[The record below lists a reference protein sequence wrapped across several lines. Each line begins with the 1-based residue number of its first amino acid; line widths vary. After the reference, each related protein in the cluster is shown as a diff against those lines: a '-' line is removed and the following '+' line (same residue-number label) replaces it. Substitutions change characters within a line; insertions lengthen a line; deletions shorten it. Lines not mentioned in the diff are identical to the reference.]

1 MKFKDRAMSSMQNF
15 ARAMFMP
22 VLILP
27 IVGLL
32 IAVANLFT
40 NASLIQDIPFLNN
53 PVTIGFGTILSGCM
67 QPILSN
73 LGLIFA
79 VGVSIGLAKEKKSDA
94 AFISV
99 LTYVVFLNAMN
110 KYMNLRGLLAPA
122 DALRGT
128 GQSII
133 LGVQVLEMGAFL
145 GIILGLVVAAV
156 HNRFINTEFKG
167 AFQIYGS
174 ARFVFIVMI
183 PVTILLAVVCTHV
196 WPPIQSVIS
205 KFGTIIGESGN
216 LGYFLF
222 GASERL
228 LIPVG
233 LHNVLNPMIL
243 YTSLGGS
250 AMIDGVLVE
259 GARNI
264 TLAELASPN
273 VATLSTAAIFE
284 CRGVTKIF
292 GLTGAALAMYQAA
305 RPENK
310 QRVKSIL
317 VPVVLTSCIAGI
329 TEPIEFSFLFVAP
342 VLYVVHAILSGAGLV
357 LANLLGARTI
367 AYNGIIDFILYN
379 VPAGINKT
387 HWPAFLLAGVIMFVV
402 YYVVFYFLITKL
414 NLHTL
419 GREDEGGE
427 MKLYSKK
434 EYKEKQAK
442 EKQAHANA
450 AAPSGKID
458 AATIVAALG
467 GKDNLLEV
475 DNCFTR
481 LRLKVKDNTK
491 IDQATLKNQTG
502 ASGVMIKGQIV
513 QVIYGLKINAVRRAV
528 DEELSK

>member
-1 MKFKDRAMSSMQNF
+1 MKTKDKFMSSMQNF

-40 NASLIQDIPFLNN
+40 NASLMEKLPFLNN

-67 QPILSN
+67 QPILGN
-73 LGLIFA
+73 LGLVFA
-79 VGVSIGLAKEKKSDA
+79 VGVSIGLAKEKKQDA
-94 AFISV
+94 GFISV
-99 LTYVVFLNAMN
+99 LTMLVFLNAMN
-110 KYMNLRGLLAPA
+110 KFMKIQGLLAPA

-128 GQSII
+128 GQSVI

-145 GIILGLVVAAV
+145 GIILGLTVAYV

-167 AFQIYGS
+167 AFQIYGG

-183 PVTILLAVVCTHV
+183 PVTILLAIICTYV
-196 WPPIQSVIS
+196 WPPIQHVISVFGSVI
-205 KFGTIIGESGN
+205 GNSGN

-250 AMIDGVLVE
+250 TTIDGQLME

-273 VATLSTAAIFE
+273 VSVISQAAIFE

-292 GLTGAALAMYQAA
+292 GLAGAALAMYHCA
-305 RPENK
+305 RLENK
-310 QRVKSIL
+310 QRVKAIL
-317 VPVVLTSCIAGI
+317 VPVMLTSCIAGI

-342 VLYVVHAILSGAGLV
+342 LLYVTHAILSGLGLV
-357 LANLLGARTI
+357 LANVLGARTI

-379 VPAGINKT
+379 VPVGIQKT
-387 HWPAFLLAGVIMFVV
+387 HWPMFLLAGIVMFVV
-402 YYVVFYFLITKL
+402 YYVVFVFLIKTFDQ
-414 NLHTL
+414 HTL
-419 GREDEGGE
+419 GREVEGAD

-434 EYKEKQAK
+434 EYREKQAK
-442 EKQAHANA
+442 EKKEEPINA
-450 AAPSGKID
+450 AL
-458 AATIVAALG
+458 IVKALG
-467 GKDNLLEV
+467 GRDNLTEV

-481 LRLKVKDNTK
+481 LRLKVKDTSLVDK
-491 IDQATLKNQTG
+491 DVLTGQTG
-502 ASGVMIKGQIV
+502 ASGVMIKGEVV
-513 QVIYGLKINAVRRAV
+513 QVIYGLKINSVRAAINQ
-528 DEELSK
+528 ELGKNA

>member
-1 MKFKDRAMSSMQNF
+1 
-15 ARAMFMP
+15 
-22 VLILP
+22 
-27 IVGLL
+27 
-32 IAVANLFT
+32 
-40 NASLIQDIPFLNN
+40 
-53 PVTIGFGTILSGCM
+53 
-67 QPILSN
+67 
-73 LGLIFA
+73 
-79 VGVSIGLAKEKKSDA
+79 
-94 AFISV
+94 
-99 LTYVVFLNAMN
+99 
-110 KYMNLRGLLAPA
+110 
-122 DALRGT
+122 
-128 GQSII
+128 
-133 LGVQVLEMGAFL
+133 
-145 GIILGLVVAAV
+145 
-156 HNRFINTEFKG
+156 
-167 AFQIYGS
+167 
-174 ARFVFIVMI
+174 
-183 PVTILLAVVCTHV
+183 
-196 WPPIQSVIS
+196 
-205 KFGTIIGESGN
+205 
-216 LGYFLF
+216 
-222 GASERL
+222 
-228 LIPVG
+228 
-233 LHNVLNPMIL
+233 
-243 YTSLGGS
+243 
-250 AMIDGVLVE
+250 
-259 GARNI
+259 
-264 TLAELASPN
+264 
-273 VATLSTAAIFE
+273 
-284 CRGVTKIF
+284 
-292 GLTGAALAMYQAA
+292 MYQAA

-329 TEPIEFSFLFVAP
+329 PEPIEFSFLFVAP

-387 HWPAFLLAGVIMFVV
+387 HWLAFLLAGVIMFVV
-402 YYVVFYFLITKL
+402 YYVGFYFLITKL

-513 QVIYGLKINAVRRAV
+513 QVIYGLKINVVRRAV

>member
-1 MKFKDRAMSSMQNF
+1 MKFKDKALSSMQNF

-32 IAVANLFT
+32 VVVANLFT
-40 NASLIQDIPFLNN
+40 NASLIQQFPFLDN

-73 LGLIFA
+73 LGLIFC
-79 VGVSIGLAKEKKSDA
+79 VGVSVGLAKEKKQDA

-99 LTYVVFLNAMN
+99 VTFVVFLNAMN
-110 KYMNLRGLLAPA
+110 KFMNLQGLLAPA
-122 DALRGT
+122 DALSGT
-128 GQSII
+128 GQSIT

-145 GIILGLVVAAV
+145 GILLGIVVSQV

-167 AFQIYGS
+167 AFQIYGGQ
-174 ARFVFIVMI
+174 RFVFIVMI
-183 PVTILLAVVCTHV
+183 PVTIILAVVCTYV

-205 KFGTIIGESGN
+205 AFGHVIGNSGN

-222 GASERL
+222 GAAERL

-250 AMIDGVLVE
+250 EVIGGQLIE

-264 TLAELASPN
+264 TLAEIASPD
-273 VATLSTAAIFE
+273 VVTLSGAAIFE

-292 GLTGAALAMYQAA
+292 GLSGAALAMYHAA

-379 VPAGINKT
+379 IPVGIQKT
-387 HWPAFLLAGVIMFVV
+387 HWPMFLLAGVIMFAV
-402 YYVVFYFLITKL
+402 YYVVFLFLIKKL

-419 GREDEGGE
+419 GREAEGGE

-434 EYKEKQAK
+434 EYKEKQQADKAAK
-442 EKQAHANA
+442 Q
-450 AAPSGKID
+450 GDTID

-481 LRLKVKDNTK
+481 LRLKVKD
-491 IDQATLKNQTG
+491 ISLVDDERLKKDTG
-502 ASGVMIKGQIV
+502 AAGVMKSGEVV
-513 QVIYGLKINAVRRAV
+513 QVIYGLKINAVRKAV
-528 DEELSK
+528 DAELQK

>member
-1 MKFKDRAMSSMQNF
+1 
-15 ARAMFMP
+15 
-22 VLILP
+22 
-27 IVGLL
+27 
-32 IAVANLFT
+32 
-40 NASLIQDIPFLNN
+40 
-53 PVTIGFGTILSGCM
+53 
-67 QPILSN
+67 
-73 LGLIFA
+73 
-79 VGVSIGLAKEKKSDA
+79 
-94 AFISV
+94 
-99 LTYVVFLNAMN
+99 
-110 KYMNLRGLLAPA
+110 
-122 DALRGT
+122 
-128 GQSII
+128 
-133 LGVQVLEMGAFL
+133 
-145 GIILGLVVAAV
+145 
-156 HNRFINTEFKG
+156 
-167 AFQIYGS
+167 
-174 ARFVFIVMI
+174 MI
-183 PVTILLAVVCTHV
+183 PVTIILAVVCTYV

-205 KFGTIIGESGN
+205 AFGHVIGNSGN

-222 GASERL
+222 GAAERL

-233 LHNVLNPMIL
+233 LHNVPNPMIL

-250 AMIDGVLVE
+250 EVIGGQLIE

-264 TLAELASPN
+264 TLAEIASPD
-273 VATLSTAAIFE
+273 VATLSGAAIFE

-292 GLTGAALAMYQAA
+292 GLSGAALAMYHAA

-379 VPAGINKT
+379 VPVGIQKT
-387 HWPAFLLAGVIMFVV
+387 HWPMFLLAGVIMFAV
-402 YYVVFYFLITKL
+402 YYVVFLFLIKKL

-419 GREDEGGE
+419 GREAEGGE

-434 EYKEKQAK
+434 EYKEKQQAEKAAK
-442 EKQAHANA
+442 
-450 AAPSGKID
+450 GGDGID

-481 LRLKVKDNTK
+481 LRLKVKD
-491 IDQATLKNQTG
+491 ISLVDEERLKRDTG
-502 ASGVMIKGQIV
+502 AAGVMKSGEVV
-513 QVIYGLKINAVRRAV
+513 QVVYGLKINAVRKAV
-528 DEELSK
+528 DAELQK